1 MAELVYLVIYSGILF
16 DIGIRG
22 RNIGFRLIVVIVR
35 DEIFYR
41 VFREKLSE
49 LGTELRRESLVVG
62 ENKSRTVEIGDYI
75 RHCKGF
81 AGSRYAEQGLFGKA
95 PVDSVGQLG
104 YRLWLISRWFILRM

>member
-1 MAELVYLVIYSGILF
+1 MTKLVYLVVYSGILF

-49 LGTELRRESLVVG
+49 FGAELRRESLVGARTRVG
-62 ENKSRTVEIGDYI
+62 RLRLAITFAIVKVLPDPVTPSRVCSAKPLLT
-75 RHCKGF
+75 
-81 AGSRYAEQGLFGKA
+81 
-95 PVDSVGQLG
+95 PSVSSAIACG
-104 YRLWLISRWFILRM
+104 